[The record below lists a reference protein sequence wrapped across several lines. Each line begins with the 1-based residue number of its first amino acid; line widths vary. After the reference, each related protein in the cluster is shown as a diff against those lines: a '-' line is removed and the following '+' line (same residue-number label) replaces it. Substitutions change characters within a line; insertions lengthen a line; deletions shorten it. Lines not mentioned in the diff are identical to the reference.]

1 MMEQLDMSCIGLFL
15 FQNSDCN
22 CDPSDH
28 HSEVLSRT
36 SSQESLCTAETSAEW
51 QPTPQIQHRLY
62 YLNNFL
68 RMATEGRV
76 SPVRSQCQS
85 DVRTMSSRTQ
95 RYYRKKAGQ
104 AIEAVLGS
112 IAPGNA
118 SWLNQQVM
126 QRRTRLQAAEGIVE
140 DTLVARL
147 VILYEE
153 AANWYTRQQIL
164 SLFVTDYSKTELLA
178 LLPGLSK
185 WRIDAARKHAFQA
198 KPGQPIDPPKITR
211 CRLDAVKVDHF
222 LDFLS
227 SPSFLQDVAYG
238 TRTLKLESGQSLE
251 IPNLVRTVI
260 SSHLVRMYLNFC
272 VESNFE
278 PLGRSTLFNIIKVW
292 ITKCL

>member
-1 MMEQLDMSCIGLFL
+1 
-15 FQNSDCN
+15 
-22 CDPSDH
+22 
-28 HSEVLSRT
+28 
-36 SSQESLCTAETSAEW
+36 
-51 QPTPQIQHRLY
+51 
-62 YLNNFL
+62 
-68 RMATEGRV
+68 
-76 SPVRSQCQS
+76 
-85 DVRTMSSRTQ
+85 
-95 RYYRKKAGQ
+95 
-104 AIEAVLGS
+104 
-112 IAPGNA
+112 
-118 SWLNQQVM
+118 M

-140 DTLVARL
+140 DTLVARM

-178 LLPGLSK
+178 LIPGLSK
-185 WRIDAARKHAFQA
+185 WRIDEARKHAFQS

-251 IPNLVRTVI
+251 IPNMVRTVI

-278 PLGRSTLFNIIKVW
+278 PLRRSTLFNIIKVW
-292 ITKCL
+292 IKKRL